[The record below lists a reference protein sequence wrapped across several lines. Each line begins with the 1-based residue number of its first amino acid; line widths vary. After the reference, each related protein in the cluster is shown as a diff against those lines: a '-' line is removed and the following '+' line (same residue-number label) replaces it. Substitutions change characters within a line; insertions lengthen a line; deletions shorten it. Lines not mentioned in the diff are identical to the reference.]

1 MKEDMVM
8 TEDLLLVSGV
18 LTASAVCAW
27 YVIHAISGVVLFI
40 PADDMCASAT
50 QCIALAMSW

>member
-1 MKEDMVM
+1 M
-8 TEDLLLVSGV
+8 TDDLLLVSGV
-18 LTASAVCAW
+18 LIALGVSGW

-40 PADDMCASAT
+40 PADDMCATAA